1 MRPLTITVRTPIA
14 CRETEPIRERRSLL
28 RGSARLAAAA
38 ALTGF
43 VPASPPARAAASGLT
58 VWQDTALEKAGGV
71 LDLEGRPVEL
81 TAMRGRVLVVNLW
94 ATWCGPCREEMPS
107 LARLQQAF
115 QGKPLEVLA
124 VSLGDSVNK
133 IEQFMVHV
141 PEVPR
146 LLRHPTGALGQAWRV
161 RLLPATFVFDAQ
173 GACRYRELG
182 AREWD
187 APEVVAGLSALL
199 PA

>member
-1 MRPLTITVRTPIA
+1 MA
-14 CRETEPIRERRSLL
+14 CREPEPIRDRRAML
-28 RGSARLAAAA
+28 RGAARLATAAT
-38 ALTGF
+38 LTGL
-43 VPASPPARAAASGLT
+43 VPASPPVRAAGSGLT
-58 VWQDTALEKAGGV
+58 IWQDTALEKANGL
-71 LDLEGRPVEL
+71 LDLEGRAVEL
-81 TAMRGRVLVVNLW
+81 SSMRGRVLVVNLW

-107 LARLQQAF
+107 LARLQKAF
-115 QGKPLEVLA
+115 QAKPLEVLA

-146 LLRHPTGALGQAWRV
+146 LLRHPSGALGQAWRV

-187 APEVVAGLSALL
+187 APEVVATLSALL